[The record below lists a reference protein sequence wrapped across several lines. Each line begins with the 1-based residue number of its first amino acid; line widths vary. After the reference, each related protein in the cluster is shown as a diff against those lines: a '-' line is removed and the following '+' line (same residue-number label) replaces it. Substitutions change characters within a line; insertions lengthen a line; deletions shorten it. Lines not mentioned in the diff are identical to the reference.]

1 MPARFLRV
9 FTLDVV
15 VEPYREDASMDSPK
29 TSQTTRA
36 NASIPHAPPETR
48 RSRTKRVRRRAI
60 VDARSIEYIF
70 ILFIDRSDHD
80 DDDDDD
86 RDDDDDD
93 DIGIVEIATRRRRA
107 RATRAEAEYWT
118 TRRARDGHAQGTEE
132 R

>member
-1 MPARFLRV
+1 MDWESGIGNRSSFVDDDATAR
-9 FTLDVV
+9 D
-15 VEPYREDASMDSPK
+15 
-29 TSQTTRA
+29 
-36 NASIPHAPPETR
+36 
-48 RSRTKRVRRRAI
+48 AI

-118 TRRARDGHAQGTEE
+118 TRRARDGHAQGTTK